1 MQKANTE
8 FMLGNYAETLP
19 HLMEC
24 IKRYPNFTEPWMS
37 LAATFESMRHYDR
50 ALHSYAI
57 ALHMKPS
64 DDNIAKLCAEM
75 SMSKTF
81 PRSRDIVEFA
91 EQS

>member
-8 FMLGNYAETLP
+8 FMMGNFAEALP

-37 LAATFESMRHYDR
+37 LAATFESMENPDR

-75 SMSKTF
+75 STST
-81 PRSRDIVEFA
+81 SLEH
-91 EQS
+91 SS